1 MDQLLDITYVYLF
14 VLTLALLV
22 ERIMEVLMDVWGYI
36 EWKTNGYKRWNRRAE
51 KIRRKFEI
59 RAGSRLLVDAAS
71 LAGLARRVRTYT
83 DTDEAMPPGNT
94 IIISGKAVRRAF
106 VATASR
112 IVASI
117 LGIVVCTVA
126 GINFV
131 AVIGQELAL
140 DTPLLAGVP
149 VWLQI
154 ALSGI
159 IIGLGSEPVHH
170 MITNLERRREDR
182 ARRARQEKAKLESAE
197 KRG

>member
-1 MDQLLDITYVYLF
+1 MDQLLNITYFYLT
-14 VLTLALLV
+14 VLTLTLLV
-22 ERIMEVLMDVWGYI
+22 ERILEVLMDVWGYI
-36 EWKTNGYKRWNRRAE
+36 EWKTNGHERWNRRAE

-59 RAGSRLLVDAAS
+59 RAGARLLVDAAS
-71 LAGLARRVRTYT
+71 LAGLARSVRTYT

-112 IVASI
+112 IVASL
-117 LGIVVCTVA
+117 LGIVVCAVA
-126 GINFV
+126 GVNFV
-131 AVIGQELAL
+131 AVIEQELGS
-140 DTPLLAGVP
+140 TLLAGVP

-154 ALSGI
+154 AFSGI